1 MITRGKAIREQQ
13 LPEHLLSPEKQ
24 QGQSLWL
31 GCGGLS
37 SHRLALVPG
46 VWAEGGGQGR
56 REPLRQT
63 GRGEPI
69 QGLLAPELDP
79 WLQGLYTAARAP
91 VPGHLSPRPGLRH
104 CWGPPQGAFLC
115 ACSVHLVNCK
125 PNDFRAWPF
134 TAPGLSTGS
143 LGVF

>member
-69 QGLLAPELDP
+69 PTFHPGPPGPRAGPLAPRTLHSCK
-79 WLQGLYTAARAP
+79 GT
-91 VPGHLSPRPGLRH
+91 RPGAPLT
-104 CWGPPQGAFLC
+104 P
-115 ACSVHLVNCK
+115 S
-125 PNDFRAWPF
+125 WPAALLG
-134 TAPGLSTGS
+134 TPAGS
-143 LGVF
+143 LPLRLLCPSRKL